1 LVRTIIRGHDKTR
14 MPAWAWEMEEYEARW
29 LVRFIRSGRVS
40 GKTNAAGQQL
50 TPESAATGNPVK
62 ADE

>member
-1 LVRTIIRGHDKTR
+1 
-14 MPAWAWEMEEYEARW
+14 MEEYEARW